1 MMERTTKAQ
10 VERIT
15 ESVENAMRDLGL
27 LPDGMHLVVGGANG
41 QTEVT
46 ATGGEYLGTGHTE
59 VTGYG
64 TKREVYWQ
72 MYALRRALDLQRY
85 GK

>member
-1 MMERTTKAQ
+1 MERTTQAQ

-41 QTEVT
+41 
-46 ATGGEYLGTGHTE
+46 GH
-59 VTGYG
+59 GDWG
-64 TKREVYWQ
+64 
-72 MYALRRALDLQRY
+72 
-85 GK
+85 